1 MGDRHPAFAGKL
13 SIKTRSEE
21 PAEVFDNGASPGT
34 RPSRGPS
41 RISADRRVVSPSFA
55 SPFHPH
61 GRDMH
66 SQPALAHRRLR
77 GTPRHGA
84 ETSPPSE
91 LGGLAGGCRG
101 EAPRPARPRHR
112 AAPSGAHATFPPD
125 VPHLVPGPPP
135 SHLIPP
141 FPTAFHPSHAPLHH
155 PPPFFHH
162 AHYPPPQYV
171 ALPTGRLAP
180 SPHPPPGSPPGAATA
195 ASRDPA
201 TGSGMGTGFYPPTVP
216 ADATR
221 GFDRGG
227 AQRRSSRGGRGARA
241 NRAARRSAEAA
252 IGAAGTG
259 IGNPGEPGDG
269 TRGTGTRGTGTRP
282 SRTRLQPAR

>member
-41 RISADRRVVSPSFA
+41 RISADRRVVSPP
-55 SPFHPH
+55 SPVPFTPTDGICTPSPRSHIGAFVEPHATALKHPRRPSWEDWQAAAAAKHH
-61 GRDMH
+61 G
-66 SQPALAHRRLR
+66 
-77 GTPRHGA
+77 
-84 ETSPPSE
+84 PPD
-91 LGGLAGGCRG
+91 
-101 EAPRPARPRHR
+101 PRHR

-141 FPTAFHPSHAPLHH
+141 FPTAFHPSHALLHH

-162 AHYPPPQYV
+162 AHYPSPQYV

-227 AQRRSSRGGRGARA
+227 AQRRSSRGGGAPARIGRRGEAPRL
-241 NRAARRSAEAA
+241 RR
-252 IGAAGTG
+252 GGG
-259 IGNPGEPGDG
+259 DGGREPGG
-269 TRGTGTRGTGTRP
+269 REPGGREPGGRGTRP